1 MLQHPVLADRAAVV
15 KLVNLVLE
23 EWLWTSQHSILL

>member
-23 EWLWTSQHSILL
+23 EWLWINQCSVLL